1 MKQTMKIMLPAL
13 VLVLALVV
21 FTGASCNEDSSTE
34 DNSTSDEATETTDED
49 FDFDQLCAD
58 TGSSTTTPH
67 GTVVCG
73 GIDSAL
79 LGTWK
84 LKSQTVVGSS
94 LRLEE
99 GRTLTFY
106 SGKSYME
113 DYSSEKLEKV
123 TVNTSAGAASEQCKA
138 SGNNTGSYHVTFKI
152 NDDDSVNLFLEVDR
166 DANLDPEGI
175 KVTCDEGPAGTEV
188 TSTVPSN
195 PLGQGKTASSCDG
208 NFPSGPCVRY
218 GYTISGE
225 GSILTITTIDGPSAT
240 YVFNKVS

>member
-1 MKQTMKIMLPAL
+1 MKQKLRVILPL
-13 VLVLALVV
+13 LLGSLALVI
-21 FTGASCNEDSSTE
+21 FLGISCTDDDSTG
-34 DNSTSDEATETTDED
+34 NSTTTNSPTDTDD
-49 FDFDQLCAD
+49 FDLDQLCAD

-67 GTVVCG
+67 GTRICG

-84 LKSQTVVGSS
+84 LQSQTVVGSS
-94 LRLEE
+94 LRLAE

-113 DYSSEKLEKV
+113 DYNSEKLEKM
-123 TVNTSAGAASEQCKA
+123 TVNTPDGSVSEQCKS
-138 SGNNTGSYHVTFKI
+138 SGSNTGNYHVAFKI
-152 NDDDSVNLFLEVDR
+152 NDDDSVALFLEVDR

-175 KVTCDEGPAGTEV
+175 KATCAESPGSTEV

-195 PLGQGKTASSCDG
+195 PLGQGMIASACDG
-208 NFPSGPCVRY
+208 SLLSGHCVRY
-218 GYTISGE
+218 GYTITGD
-225 GSILTITTIDGPSAT
+225 GSILTITSIDGPATT